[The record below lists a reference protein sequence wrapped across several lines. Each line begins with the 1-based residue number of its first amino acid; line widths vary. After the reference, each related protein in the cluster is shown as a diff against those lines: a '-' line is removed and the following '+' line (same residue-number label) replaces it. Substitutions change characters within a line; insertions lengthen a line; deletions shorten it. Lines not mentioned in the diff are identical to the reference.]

1 VLESICRAT
10 RKEFD
15 LMPTEPAVA
24 PTVRVDVNDV
34 NLVARITTAP
44 TLRALPSGDE
54 VVAFGVSV
62 RRPTEGVDALPVQV
76 GPAPPAGSRPRA
88 GQVGRRVLQA
98 AARLK
103 VDDRVE
109 VRGRLQRRWW
119 DAGGV
124 RRSRIEV
131 VASSVERVA
140 ADAAPVASAPAARAV
155 GTTEVTD
162 R

>member
-1 VLESICRAT
+1 
-10 RKEFD
+10 
-15 LMPTEPAVA
+15 MPTASPAPAAVD
-24 PTVRVDVNDV
+24 DVNEV
-34 NLVARITTAP
+34 TLVARITTAP
-44 TLRALPSGDE
+44 TLRELPSGDE

-76 GPAPPAGSRPRA
+76 GPAPPAGTRPRA
-88 GQVGRRVLQA
+88 GQIGRRALLA
-98 AARLK
+98 ATQLA
-103 VDDRVE
+103 VGDRVE

-131 VASSVERVA
+131 AATSVLGVPDVAGIPDAVA
-140 ADAAPVASAPAARAV
+140 GIPDRTA
-155 GTTEVTD
+155 VTD